1 MTKFAYSI
9 VFVRDM
15 AKSVA
20 FYRDLLGL
28 PLRSET
34 PFWTEFSTEG
44 CTLALHLAAEGTLP
58 PVQQG
63 QIPAGHMHTGFVVE
77 DLDAFS
83 AKLAAAGITVMRSI
97 QTEDFGGRMGVW
109 RDPDG
114 VPVSVISFQPEQR

>member
-15 AKSVA
+15 AKSIA

-28 PLRSET
+28 PLRSES
-34 PFWTEFSTEG
+34 PFWTEFGTEG
-44 CTLALHLAAEGTLP
+44 CTLALHSAAEGTLP
-58 PVQQG
+58 PVQQD

-77 DLDAFS
+77 DLDALA
-83 AKLAAAGITVMRSI
+83 AKLAAAAVPLMRPI
-97 QTEDFGGRMGVW
+97 KTEDFGGRMGVW

-114 VPVSVISFQPEQR
+114 VPVSVISFQAQL